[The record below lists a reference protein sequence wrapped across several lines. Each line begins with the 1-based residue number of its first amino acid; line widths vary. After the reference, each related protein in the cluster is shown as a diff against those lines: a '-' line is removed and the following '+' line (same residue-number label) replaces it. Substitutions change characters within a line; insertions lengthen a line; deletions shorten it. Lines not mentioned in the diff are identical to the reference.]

1 MARIPRVVSGTGIY
15 HVMMRGI
22 NRQDIFED
30 TDDYNR
36 FMAILQ
42 QMVKPIDE
50 NGQPQPASRK
60 LSTAMNGAVGMNSNS
75 LPVTHRRYAT

>member
-60 LSTAMNGAVGMNSNS
+60 LSTAMSGAVGMNSNS
-75 LPVTHRRYAT
+75 LHVTHRRYAT

>member
-1 MARIPRVVSGTGIY
+1 M
-15 HVMMRGI
+15 MMRGI

-60 LSTAMNGAVGMNSNS
+60 LSTDMSGAVGMNSNS